1 MLLSKFLCQKLPGAS
16 VNKFRYFKTCW
27 YPSLLWNRLRLN
39 ALVLG
44 NHILSFTSFL
54 SSTLSNQ
61 VFCVVCGCPGSFQVN
76 VQQYI
81 FSFLFHFYFFAFPL
95 LCFLMLSPIT
105 KFVSHEDIEQCC
117 FQLFRFT
124 GTSFCIVYSCLL
136 NQNFELRLWNV
147 R

>member
-61 VFCVVCGCPGSFQVN
+61 VFCVVCGCPGIIPSQCSTIHFQ
-76 VQQYI
+76 
-81 FSFLFHFYFFAFPL
+81 FPISLLL
-95 LCFLMLSPIT
+95 LCFSSL
-105 KFVSHEDIEQCC
+105 V
-117 FQLFRFT
+117 
-124 GTSFCIVYSCLL
+124 LL
-136 NQNFELRLWNV
+136 NVITNNKICFTWRYWTVLLSVVQVYWDVFLYCVQLSLEPKLWIKTV
-147 R
+147 TC